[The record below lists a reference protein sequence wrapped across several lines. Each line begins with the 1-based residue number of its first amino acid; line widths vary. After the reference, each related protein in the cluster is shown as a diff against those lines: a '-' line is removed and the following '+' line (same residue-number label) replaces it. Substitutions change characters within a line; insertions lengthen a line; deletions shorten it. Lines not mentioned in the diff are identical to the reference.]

1 MREMFGKIAPRYDFV
16 TRTFSFGMDPH
27 WKLSAVERALLPDDA
42 RVLDLACGTGDFS
55 QLVIRRF
62 PRARAVGVDLTEPML
77 HAARRRGLAETVCA
91 DATALPFADE
101 TFDRVFVG
109 YGLRNFP
116 NLIAAVQEIKRVTR
130 PGGMLVSLDFF
141 LPGNRV
147 WRRLFLAYLYAQGT
161 FWGTLLH
168 GHPRIY
174 TYIPDSLRHFV
185 SMSDFAALL
194 QDAGYVQ
201 VEDRAHLFGG
211 IGLHWA
217 VRP

>member
-1 MREMFGKIAPRYDFV
+1 MRHGRF
-16 TRTFSFGMDPH
+16 
-27 WKLSAVERALLPDDA
+27 LSARNPPISPSPRGWGGPYRAHATCCPQA
-42 RVLDLACGTGDFS
+42 R
-55 QLVIRRF
+55 
-62 PRARAVGVDLTEPML
+62 P
-77 HAARRRGLAETVCA
+77 AETVCA